1 MEFQELVQD
10 IRRGRPRAIARAIS
24 LVEDGD
30 APARELLKG
39 LFTSHKDAAVLG
51 ITGAPGTGKS
61 TLVDQIISNLR
72 GARKKIGVVAI
83 DPSSPFTG
91 GAILGDRIRMMRHS
105 VDAGVFIRSMATR
118 GHLGGLAKATGEAIV
133 IFEAAG
139 KDFVLVETVGVGQDE
154 VDVVKLAD
162 LVMVV
167 LTPGSGDDIQAF
179 KAGIMEIADI
189 FVINKAD
196 APGVEKMAQQ
206 LEAML
211 DLGFPGREPPPVI
224 KTVATR
230 GEGIE
235 ALMAETRRLL
245 RSRPATFRETRRK
258 RLLAW
263 MLRDI
268 LKESLFELMTRRIPE
283 SEFER
288 CVDSIYA
295 RETDPYSAADRL
307 LGALRKEL
315 PPGRGR
321 E

>member
-24 LVEDGD
+24 IVEDGE

-39 LFTSHKDAAVLG
+39 LFISRKDAFVLG

-61 TLVDQIISNLR
+61 TLVDQIIAHLR
-72 GARKKIGVVAI
+72 AAEKKIGVVAI

-105 VDAGVFIRSMATR
+105 VDPGVFIRSMATR
-118 GHLGGLAKATGEAIV
+118 GHLGGLAKATGEAIAV
-133 IFEAAG
+133 FEAAG

-154 VDVVKLAD
+154 VDVVKLSD
-162 LVMVV
+162 LVLVV

-179 KAGIMEIADI
+179 KAGIMEIADV
-189 FVINKAD
+189 FVVNKAD
-196 APGVEKMAQQ
+196 SPGAEKMTQQ

-211 DLGFPGREPPPVI
+211 EMGFPGREPPPVV
-224 KTVATR
+224 KTIATR
-230 GEGIE
+230 GGGVEV
-235 ALMAETRRLL
+235 LMAETQRLL
-245 RSRPATFRETRRK
+245 LSRPEGFREARRK

-268 LKESLFELMTRRIPE
+268 LKERLLELIARRIPE
-283 SEFER
+283 TEFER
-288 CVDSIYA
+288 FVDRIYS

-307 LGALRKEL
+307 LDALKKGLFAERRRK
-315 PPGRGR
+315 
-321 E
+321 